1 MLPAELRK
9 LKAILEHSLAET
21 ATLWTDIHTMYQW
34 VHRAAHI
41 LDNAAGESGLQVRR
55 RYQGLLGA
63 MRRWSA
69 QTGTLEPSVQ
79 HFLKVTRSY
88 WPGLFHCYLIAGLPR
103 TNNDL
108 EHVFGT
114 HRYHERRTTGR
125 KTGSPALVVR
135 GAARIVAAVA
145 TQVRA
150 FSATDLA
157 AVQVTDWL
165 ALRGELDKRRH
176 SRVLQRRFRRDPE
189 LYLAGLEKLL
199 SS

>member
-1 MLPAELRK
+1 VDRG
-9 LKAILEHSLAET
+9 LEET
-21 ATLWTDIHTMYQW
+21 APLWADIRTAYRWIHS
-34 VHRAAHI
+34 AARI
-41 LDNAAGESGLQVRR
+41 LDNEAGESGPQVRH

-63 MRRWSA
+63 LQRWHERA
-69 QTGTLEPSVQ
+69 ATLTPGIQ

-88 WPGLFHCYLIAGLPR
+88 WSGLFHCYEIAGLPR

-125 KTGSPALVVR
+125 KTGSPALVIR
-135 GAARIVAAVA
+135 GSVCVVAATA
-145 TQVRA
+145 THLRT
-150 FSATDLA
+150 FSADDLA
-157 AVQVTDWL
+157 AADISEWMT
-165 ALRGELDKRRH
+165 LRQELDKRRH

-189 LYLAGLEKLL
+189 AYLARLEELL

>member
-1 MLPAELRK
+1 M
-9 LKAILEHSLAET
+9 AET
-21 ATLWTDIHTMYQW
+21 ATLWGDIQTTYQW
-34 VHRAAHI
+34 VRRAAHI
-41 LDNAAGESGLQVRR
+41 LDNAAGESGSQVRR

-63 MRRWSA
+63 MQRWSA
-69 QTGTLEPSVQ
+69 QAGKLEPAVH

-114 HRYHERRTTGR
+114 YRYHERRTTGR

-135 GAARIVAAVA
+135 GAARVVAAAA
-145 TQVRA
+145 TQARA
-150 FSATDLA
+150 FTAADLA
-157 AVQVTDWL
+157 AVKAAEWL
-165 ALRGELDKRRH
+165 ALRDELGKRRH

-189 LYLAGLEKLL
+189 LYLAGLEQLL